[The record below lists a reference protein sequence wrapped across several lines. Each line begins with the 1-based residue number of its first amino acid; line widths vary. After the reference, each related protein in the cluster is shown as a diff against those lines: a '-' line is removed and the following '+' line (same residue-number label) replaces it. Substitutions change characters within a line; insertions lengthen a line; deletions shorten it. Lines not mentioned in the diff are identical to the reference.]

1 MAQCAIVD
9 NGACGAH
16 ILPIHDS
23 RFYNFFLSSSG
34 ACASPAN

>member
-16 ILPIHDS
+16 ILPIHGS
-23 RFYNFFLSSSG
+23 RFYNFFFIQLWRLRL
-34 ACASPAN
+34 AC